1 MPKPGINGIGSVQF
15 LHPTNLILQQLV
27 ESLLLYTNLIIAL
40 GEHKTNPSNYALNSH
55 HIIGSTM
62 ANSER

>member
-15 LHPTNLILQQLV
+15 LHPTNLILQQWV

-40 GEHKTNPSNYALNSH
+40 GKHKTNPSN
-55 HIIGSTM
+55 
-62 ANSER
+62 